1 MVIGRRFLSGRDHG
15 RSTPPAA
22 ALALGSV
29 TVLAACQANPADP
42 PAVDPTSTT
51 QTDAPV
57 TQPPAKALREIT
69 VGVDPFTTNLNPHVV
84 GNHDPVVAA
93 IADLTLPSVFIS
105 GSQGK
110 TLDSNF
116 ITDVKT
122 DDDSAPTEVTYTLN
136 PAAQWSDGTPITI
149 SDFQYLGEVISKEPT
164 AAGKNVYS
172 HIVSITDGDKAGQ
185 IVVHLDEPFT
195 PWKDLFQHL
204 LPSHIYRAEGQNFAS
219 MMQGNSAA
227 SAGAYAVKSV
237 NEGRGIAELERNDRY
252 WGRQPAKTD
261 VLRFTTVANNS
272 MGAQMLRTEQIQAYR
287 TRPSATTDLIFSQL
301 DKIRTRTTAR
311 EVQLNVVLNQASSR
325 MSNRQARQRVLDV
338 LNRNII
344 GEIVEG
350 SNSIKAPSWNVM
362 PTGDGESESRTSSAG
377 TTNSDDPLIL
387 AAPNDDQT
395 AIIAARTAADQLNR
409 AGVATVV
416 RTAEPNDLFDTQLP
430 KGEVD
435 GVVTWQ
441 DSADSVSKYM
451 DQFSCSAATST
462 DSSKDARDAKT
473 TSASETNK
481 PTSTAKAGD
490 SGVASDDKT
499 RPQGGNLGSI
509 CSTEIDSII
518 GKLTRGDESLNDA
531 KEELNAAIA
540 RQSTVLPILPDSAAF
555 AALDLLSGPSERLN
569 SWPTDDDSGILIS
582 APTWTLTAKPGQ
594 NANGDSNETAS
605 PSESTEATTA
615 TSTETST
622 EATTATS
629 TEGGKKK

>member
-1 MVIGRRFLSGRDHG
+1 M
-15 RSTPPAA
+15 
-22 ALALGSV
+22 
-29 TVLAACQANPADP
+29 
-42 PAVDPTSTT
+42 
-51 QTDAPV
+51 
-57 TQPPAKALREIT
+57 
-69 VGVDPFTTNLNPHVV
+69 
-84 GNHDPVVAA
+84 
-93 IADLTLPSVFIS
+93 
-105 GSQGK
+105 
-110 TLDSNF
+110 
-116 ITDVKT
+116 
-122 DDDSAPTEVTYTLN
+122 
-136 PAAQWSDGTPITI
+136 
-149 SDFQYLGEVISKEPT
+149 
-164 AAGKNVYS
+164 
-172 HIVSITDGDKAGQ
+172 
-185 IVVHLDEPFT
+185 
-195 PWKDLFQHL
+195 
-204 LPSHIYRAEGQNFAS
+204 
-219 MMQGNSAA
+219 
-227 SAGAYAVKSV
+227 
-237 NEGRGIAELERNDRY
+237 
-252 WGRQPAKTD
+252 
-261 VLRFTTVANNS
+261 
-272 MGAQMLRTEQIQAYR
+272 
-287 TRPSATTDLIFSQL
+287 
-301 DKIRTRTTAR
+301 
-311 EVQLNVVLNQASSR
+311 
-325 MSNRQARQRVLDV
+325 
-338 LNRNII
+338 
-344 GEIVEG
+344 
-350 SNSIKAPSWNVM
+350 
-362 PTGDGESESRTSSAG
+362 
-377 TTNSDDPLIL
+377 IL

-416 RTAEPNDLFDTQLP
+416 RTAEPNDLFGTQLP

-481 PTSTAKAGD
+481 PTSTAEAGD

-622 EATTATS
+622 E
-629 TEGGKKK
+629 GGKKK